1 MVELTERHLQLPYAL
16 AAGFAPRGTNEYD
29 ELVSLGNEALV
40 KAAHSYDPTKGVRP
54 ITHLYNCVRFQL
66 ISYSQRAWPAKNR
79 RADGTERPV
88 FRHEHRWAVL
98 ESLDV
103 PPARGDRELTL
114 AMLVPDPYGG
124 VGDELEQDEVIDRVL
139 RTLTPTERA
148 AFTLRHAWGLTLRQI
163 APRLRVAA
171 AATVRRLLRSA
182 EIKARRAAARLGERR
197 PVPPPGRPPAHD
209 ESIKD
214 AARAGTRN
222 YWRAQKA
229 LGKVPARRGI
239 YYAACDES
247 KMLLG
252 PCRSLKALLRLAG
265 APTVQTRGRLGSST
279 RRAAGSLAAVGLR
292 LVYGGAARR
301 LAEYEGY
308 VLQERSSR

>member
-66 ISYSQRAWPAKNR
+66 ISYSQRGRPAKNR
-79 RADGTERPV
+79 RADGSERSV
-88 FRHEHRWAVL
+88 YRHDHRWAVM

-103 PPARGDRELTL
+103 PAHNGDQVLTR
-114 AMLVPDPYGG
+114 AALVPDPYGG
-124 VGDELEQDEVIDRVL
+124 VGDELEQDETIDRVL
-139 RTLTPTERA
+139 RALTPTERA

-182 EIKARRAAARLGERR
+182 EVKARRAAARLGERR

-209 ESIKD
+209 EFIKD

-239 YYAACDES
+239 YYAVCD
-247 KMLLG
+247 KNKTVLG
-252 PCRSLKALLRLAG
+252 PCRSLKALLELAG
-265 APTVQTRGRLGSST
+265 AAAVQTRGRQGSSD
-279 RRAAGSLAAVGLR
+279 RRAAESLAAVGLR
-292 LVYGGAARR
+292 LVRGAEARR